1 MGKITVVGSSNT
13 DMIMQLE
20 NIPRPGETLLGNKFS
35 TAAGGKGANQAV
47 GAARAGGNVNFI
59 ASIGND
65 VLGDTAVEGFRK
77 ENIDT
82 TFIFRD
88 SQNPS
93 GVAFIFIDNNGEN
106 SIGVASGSNFDLSP
120 KNIDSAIDSIHS
132 SDVILTQ
139 LETPLNTVEY
149 LAKIIH
155 SQDSIFILNP
165 APAQDLSDEL
175 LQNTDIITPNETEAE
190 MLTGIEI
197 RDSNSAKL
205 ACDKLHQIGVKTVII
220 TMGEKG
226 AYLSDQETN
235 QLIPSYSVNA
245 IDTTGAGDIFNGV
258 LAVGIANKQDLPSA
272 VGYANAAAALSVTI
286 LGAQPSAPTIDF
298 INEFI
303 N

>member
-155 SQDSIFILNP
+155 SQDSIFILN
-165 APAQDLSDEL
+165 LSDEL

-272 VGYANAAAALSVTI
+272 VSYANAAAALSVTI